1 MSEKPNRE
9 FFCYNRIY
17 DRNLLSFQKRKP
29 RDYKRNYGGVSQA
42 KENGYIYKENKLNNI
57 NMQNY
62 HLLKE
67 TLSFQKP
74 MSTKTS

>member
-1 MSEKPNRE
+1 MIEMNSPFRKGNQETTEETMEE
-9 FFCYNRIY
+9 FHRPKKM
-17 DRNLLSFQKRKP
+17 D
-29 RDYKRNYGGVSQA
+29 
-42 KENGYIYKENKLNNI
+42 IYKENKLNNI

-74 MSTKTS
+74 MSTKIS